1 MNMKQLDLKLT
12 VAELIQTYPELRE
25 ILNDLGFSKI
35 LNPMA
40 LKAMGNIMTL
50 PRGAAV
56 RNVPMDKVIAALS
69 AHGFKIVG
77 QDAGEDRKQKLKA
90 YIERLSR
97 GESLETVREEFVRE
111 FQSVSAL
118 EIAEAEQQLIK
129 SGTPMQDVQ
138 RLCDVHSAM
147 FHGRTESEVI
157 KGELAAQ
164 AAKME
169 DLSGAD
175 LPAGHPVSLLRAE
188 NTGLEAI
195 LDRIQ
200 EQCGSAAPDSS
211 QIIEALRQFNGVRS
225 HYAKKEELLMPKLY
239 DYGVTGPSQVMWGV
253 DDEIKKELGVLTR
266 AVAEAADNVIIY
278 KGRIE
283 AVAQRAREMIY
294 KEERILF
301 PLCLRYFTEE
311 EWKRIYRDFPDMGV
325 AFVENPPQWEAGEA
339 WSAEQLAKISAQEI
353 LDGRIQLPTGELTV
367 KQLSGIFSLL
377 PVDITFIDAEDKL
390 RFFMNE
396 GHIFPRPKAALG
408 RDVYECHP
416 PQIVPVVKN
425 LIADFRAKKR
435 DSLEVARYIM
445 GKPVMVKYMAVY
457 DQDDEYIGTVEV
469 VQNCASILE
478 KFHKA

>member
-147 FHGRTESEVI
+147 FHGRT
-157 KGELAAQ
+157 
-164 AAKME
+164 
-169 DLSGAD
+169 
-175 LPAGHPVSLLRAE
+175 
-188 NTGLEAI
+188 
-195 LDRIQ
+195 
-200 EQCGSAAPDSS
+200 
-211 QIIEALRQFNGVRS
+211 
-225 HYAKKEELLMPKLY
+225 
-239 DYGVTGPSQVMWGV
+239 
-253 DDEIKKELGVLTR
+253 
-266 AVAEAADNVIIY
+266 
-278 KGRIE
+278 
-283 AVAQRAREMIY
+283 
-294 KEERILF
+294 
-301 PLCLRYFTEE
+301 
-311 EWKRIYRDFPDMGV
+311 
-325 AFVENPPQWEAGEA
+325 
-339 WSAEQLAKISAQEI
+339 
-353 LDGRIQLPTGELTV
+353 
-367 KQLSGIFSLL
+367 GI
-377 PVDITFIDAEDKL
+377 
-390 RFFMNE
+390 
-396 GHIFPRPKAALG
+396 
-408 RDVYECHP
+408 
-416 PQIVPVVKN
+416 
-425 LIADFRAKKR
+425 
-435 DSLEVARYIM
+435 
-445 GKPVMVKYMAVY
+445 
-457 DQDDEYIGTVEV
+457 
-469 VQNCASILE
+469 
-478 KFHKA
+478 

>member
-1 MNMKQLDLKLT
+1 
-12 VAELIQTYPELRE
+12 
-25 ILNDLGFSKI
+25 
-35 LNPMA
+35 
-40 LKAMGNIMTL
+40 
-50 PRGAAV
+50 
-56 RNVPMDKVIAALS
+56 
-69 AHGFKIVG
+69 
-77 QDAGEDRKQKLKA
+77 
-90 YIERLSR
+90 
-97 GESLETVREEFVRE
+97 
-111 FQSVSAL
+111 
-118 EIAEAEQQLIK
+118 
-129 SGTPMQDVQ
+129 
-138 RLCDVHSAM
+138 
-147 FHGRTESEVI
+147 
-157 KGELAAQ
+157 
-164 AAKME
+164 
-169 DLSGAD
+169 
-175 LPAGHPVSLLRAE
+175 
-188 NTGLEAI
+188 
-195 LDRIQ
+195 
-200 EQCGSAAPDSS
+200 
-211 QIIEALRQFNGVRS
+211 
-225 HYAKKEELLMPKLY
+225 
-239 DYGVTGPSQVMWGV
+239 
-253 DDEIKKELGVLTR
+253 
-266 AVAEAADNVIIY
+266 
-278 KGRIE
+278 
-283 AVAQRAREMIY
+283 MIY

-396 GHIFPRPKAALG
+396 GNIFPRPKAALG